1 MFNPE
6 NYYLSEE
13 GGGAGNNWAKGYHMA
28 ETISE
33 DIMDMIDRE
42 VDGADSLEGFCLIHS
57 IAGGTGSGTG
67 SYFLERLT
75 DRFEKKLIQT
85 YSVFPEDSE
94 VVV

>member
-1 MFNPE
+1 
-6 NYYLSEE
+6 
-13 GGGAGNNWAKGYHMA
+13 MA
-28 ETISE
+28 ETVSE
-33 DIMDMIDRE
+33 DIIDMIDRE

-57 IAGGTGSGTG
+57 IAGGTVKIVLNYILIQGSGTG